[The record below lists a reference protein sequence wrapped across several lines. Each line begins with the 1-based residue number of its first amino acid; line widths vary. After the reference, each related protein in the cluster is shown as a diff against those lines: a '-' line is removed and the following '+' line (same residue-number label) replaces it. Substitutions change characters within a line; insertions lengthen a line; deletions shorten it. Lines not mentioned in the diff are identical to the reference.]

1 MRKLRNAFAICCI
14 LVSFFQETVHANPLK
29 PDRYIALIVK
39 SSSDSVFQSNLTIH
53 SPQILKAILNNG
65 VHKKT
70 NQYPISDIY
79 LIVDYN
85 GLSKT
90 YMIDRFVNLF
100 DEQLIELPRLGN
112 GASISSSE
120 KGRKKSR

>member
-14 LVSFFQETVHANPLK
+14 LVSFFQETVHANP
-29 PDRYIALIVK
+29 
-39 SSSDSVFQSNLTIH
+39 F
-53 SPQILKAILNNG
+53 
-65 VHKKT
+65 
-70 NQYPISDIY
+70 SDIY

-100 DEQLIELPRLGN
+100 DEQLNEMIELPQN
-112 GASISSSE
+112 VKE
-120 KGRKKSR
+120 KLKVYIDYLRANHYGKIMA